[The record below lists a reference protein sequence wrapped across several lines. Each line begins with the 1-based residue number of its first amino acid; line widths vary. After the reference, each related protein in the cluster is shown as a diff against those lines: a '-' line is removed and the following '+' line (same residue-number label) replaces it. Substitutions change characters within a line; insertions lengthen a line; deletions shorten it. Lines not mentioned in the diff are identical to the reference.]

1 MSSARNVMGIFFW
14 YIPSFMWTLL
24 HGDTLI
30 KVIRY
35 CMIMN
40 ASVWQVKV
48 TSPEP
53 LVPTG
58 HLTGSQDM
66 V

>member
-1 MSSARNVMGIFFW
+1 M
-14 YIPSFMWTLL
+14 
-24 HGDTLI
+24 
-30 KVIRY
+30 K
-35 CMIMN
+35 

-53 LVPTG
+53 SEPTG
-58 HLTGSQDM
+58 HLTGSQGM

>member
-1 MSSARNVMGIFFW
+1 MSSARNVMGIFLW
-14 YIPSFMWTLL
+14 NMPSFMWTLF

-40 ASVWQVKV
+40 ASVWQVKE
-48 TSPEP
+48 TFPEP
-53 LVPTG
+53 SVTTG